1 LYTSLTVIMIVA
13 DNVIVVGIRI
23 IVSVLAVDD
32 VGVVPGGVNCC
43 SRENLTFLKT
53 LT

>member
-1 LYTSLTVIMIVA
+1 MIGA

-23 IVSVLAVDD
+23 IVSVLVVVD

-43 SRENLTFLKT
+43 SREKLTFLKT
-53 LT
+53 FT